1 MAINLQSRIVDLRR
15 NLLAMGAAVES
26 RVAGVVEALEAGDL
40 ELARRIREGDAAI
53 DQMQIELES
62 ECMKLLALSHP
73 VASDLRLIVTV
84 LRISGELER
93 IADHAKG
100 IAKRILKLDRAGTP
114 VAMPRS
120 LVDLAEG
127 TRSMIAE
134 TIATMADPQLDRCLQ
149 IRRSDRRIDLLN
161 KEVLTWT
168 RDEIQRE
175 VGHAQQAIDILSA
188 AQRFERMADI
198 ATNIA
203 EDLIFLVEG
212 RIVRHGAE

>member
-1 MAINLQSRIVDLRR
+1 MAIHLQTRIVDLRR
-15 NLLAMGAAVES
+15 NLLAMGAAVEG
-26 RVAGVVEALEAGDL
+26 RVSGVVRALETGDA
-40 ELARRIREGDAAI
+40 ELARTIKEGDAEI
-53 DQMQIELES
+53 DQMQVELEG

-100 IAKRILKLDRAGTP
+100 IAKRLIKIDRSGP
-114 VAMPRS
+114 IAMPRS

-127 TRSMIAE
+127 ARSMIAE
-134 TIATMADPQLDRCLQ
+134 AVATMADPNLDRCLQ

-161 KEVLTWT
+161 KEVLTWSREEIT
-168 RDEIQRE
+168 RD
-175 VGHAQQAIDILSA
+175 VGHTAQAIDILSA
-188 AQRFERMADI
+188 AQRFERMSDI

>member
-1 MAINLQSRIVDLRR
+1 MAIHLQTRIVDLRR

-26 RVAGVVEALEAGDL
+26 RVSGVVRALETGDA
-40 ELARRIREGDAAI
+40 ELARTIKEGDAEI
-53 DQMQIELES
+53 DQMQIELEG

-100 IAKRILKLDRAGTP
+100 IAKRLIKIDRTGP
-114 VAMPRS
+114 IEMPRS

-134 TIATMADPQLDRCLQ
+134 AVATMADPNLDRCLQ

-161 KEVLTWT
+161 KEVLTWSREEIT
-168 RDEIQRE
+168 RD
-175 VGHAQQAIDILSA
+175 VAHTAQAIDILSA

>member
-1 MAINLQSRIVDLRR
+1 MAIHLQTRIVDLRR
-15 NLLAMGAAVES
+15 NLLAMGAAVEG
-26 RVAGVVEALEAGDL
+26 RVSGVVRALETGDA
-40 ELARRIREGDAAI
+40 ELARTIKESDAEI
-53 DQMQIELES
+53 DQMQVELEG

-100 IAKRILKLDRAGTP
+100 IAKRLIKIDRTGP
-114 VAMPRS
+114 IAMPRS

-134 TIATMADPQLDRCLQ
+134 AVATMADPNLDRCLQ

-161 KEVLTWT
+161 KEVLTWSREEIT
-168 RDEIQRE
+168 RD
-175 VGHAQQAIDILSA
+175 VGHTAQAIDILSA
-188 AQRFERMADI
+188 AQRFERMSDI

>member
-1 MAINLQSRIVDLRR
+1 MAIHLQTRIVDLRR

-26 RVAGVVEALEAGDL
+26 RVAGVVRALETGDTD
-40 ELARRIREGDAAI
+40 LARSIKEGDAEI
-53 DQMQIELES
+53 DQMQVELEG

-100 IAKRILKLDRAGTP
+100 IAKRLLKLDRSGP
-114 VAMPRS
+114 IAMPRS

-134 TIATMADPQLDRCLQ
+134 AVATMADPNLDRCLQ

-161 KEVLTWT
+161 KEVLTWSREEIT
-168 RDEIQRE
+168 RD
-175 VGHAQQAIDILSA
+175 VGHTAQAIDILSA
-188 AQRFERMADI
+188 AQRFERMSDI

>member
-1 MAINLQSRIVDLRR
+1 VAIHLQTRIVDLRR
-15 NLLAMGAAVES
+15 NLLAMGAAVEG
-26 RVAGVVEALEAGDL
+26 RVSGVVRALETGDA
-40 ELARRIREGDAAI
+40 ELARTIRESDAEI
-53 DQMQIELES
+53 DQMQVELEG

-100 IAKRILKLDRAGTP
+100 IAKRLIKIDRTGP
-114 VAMPRS
+114 IAMPRS

-134 TIATMADPQLDRCLQ
+134 AVATMAEPNLDRCLQ

-161 KEVLTWT
+161 KEVLTWSREEIT
-168 RDEIQRE
+168 RD
-175 VGHAQQAIDILSA
+175 VGHTAQAIDILSA
-188 AQRFERMADI
+188 AQRFERMSDI

>member
-1 MAINLQSRIVDLRR
+1 VAIHLQTRIVDLRR
-15 NLLAMGAAVES
+15 NLLAMGAAVEG
-26 RVAGVVEALEAGDL
+26 RVSGVVRALETGDA
-40 ELARRIREGDAAI
+40 ELARTIKEGDAEI
-53 DQMQIELES
+53 DQMQVELEG

-100 IAKRILKLDRAGTP
+100 IAKRLIKIERSGAI
-114 VAMPRS
+114 AMPRS

-134 TIATMADPQLDRCLQ
+134 AIATMADPGLDRCLQ

-161 KEVLTWT
+161 KEVLTWSREEIT
-168 RDEIQRE
+168 RD
-175 VGHAQQAIDILSA
+175 VAHTAQAIDILSA

>member
-1 MAINLQSRIVDLRR
+1 MAIHLQTRIVDLRR

-26 RVAGVVEALEAGDL
+26 RVAGVVRALETGDTD
-40 ELARRIREGDAAI
+40 LARSIKEGDAEI
-53 DQMQIELES
+53 DQMQVELEG

-100 IAKRILKLDRAGTP
+100 IAKRLLKLDRSGP
-114 VAMPRS
+114 IAMPRS

-134 TIATMADPQLDRCLQ
+134 AVATMADPTLDRCLQ

-161 KEVLTWT
+161 KEVLTWSREEIT
-168 RDEIQRE
+168 RD
-175 VGHAQQAIDILSA
+175 VGHTAQAIDILSA
-188 AQRFERMADI
+188 AQRFERMSDI